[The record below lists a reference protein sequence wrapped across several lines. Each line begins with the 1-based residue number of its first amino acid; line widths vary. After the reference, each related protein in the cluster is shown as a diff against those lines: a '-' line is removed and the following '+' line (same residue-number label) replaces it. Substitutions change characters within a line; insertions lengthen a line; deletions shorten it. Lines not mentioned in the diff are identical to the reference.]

1 MGINV
6 KQYEGHE
13 VYPRDDAVLYDSI
26 INQSGII
33 KGCEV
38 THLGANLL
46 SVASGYGVIKGRLFE
61 ITEQTIY
68 ARLSENGTIQGRI
81 KIRMELSNADLPIQ
95 IITEFADKLP
105 DLEQDEECN
114 YNGGNYEIELA
125 QYSINEIALS
135 GLEATAPQV
144 DVLRGLKDL
153 TSAFN
158 SHAHDDRYFTEA
170 EVTNLLKSKQDAATA
185 INTSNIGQQS
195 VKYASSAGGVT
206 WGDVTGKP
214 SAFPPANTGDY
225 YAKSQNVSVAT
236 ATWYTSA
243 NVTVPPG
250 IYIVWVSAYAV
261 GGSVRVGI
269 SGASGQWSQSSGGHE
284 LTQFMYY
291 TKVESNTNLVS
302 VVYPNYVMS
311 DTIYSRIEALRI
323 A

>member
-6 KQYEGHE
+6 KQYEGHD

-95 IITEFADKLP
+95 IATESADKLP

-125 QYSINEIALS
+125 QYSINEIAIS

-144 DVLRGLKDL
+144 DVLRDLKDL
-153 TSAFN
+153 TLSFN

-185 INTSNIGQQS
+185 INTSNISQQS
-195 VKYASSAGGVT
+195 VNYATSAGSAVDQTARNNANAALEKNVEALTYSSGDIFTTFGVQRITRAGKMAFIHMHYKLNYPIGANSVIATIPYGFRPYVDFGGISPANILAGSKGTITIGSNGAIQSSSAF
-206 WGDVTGKP
+206 
-214 SAFPPANTGDY
+214 SQGDY
-225 YAKSQNVSVAT
+225 VLDF
-236 ATWYTSA
+236 
-243 NVTVPPG
+243 
-250 IYIVWVSAYAV
+250 AY
-261 GGSVRVGI
+261 
-269 SGASGQWSQSSGGHE
+269 
-284 LTQFMYY
+284 
-291 TKVESNTNLVS
+291 
-302 VVYPNYVMS
+302 P
-311 DTIYSRIEALRI
+311 I